1 MKIKTSL
8 VVLSTFAALIA
19 ATGCTSTVRVMPSE
33 DDLVRVVARDAESH
47 RAEKAA
53 HKAAVKH
60 CEEQGQVAVFLK
72 DQVWYEGSMN
82 ERERES
88 IRRQSQAIGAAGVV
102 LNASEYHEA
111 GALLESIG
119 VAGTTATSGKDY
131 AAEIWFRCDKRFVSA
146 RQM

>member
-8 VVLSTFAALIA
+8 IALSAFAVLII

-60 CEEQGQVAVFLK
+60 CKEQGQVAVFLR
-72 DQVWYEGSMN
+72 DQVWYEGSMD
-82 ERERES
+82 EQARLS
-88 IRRQSQAIGAAGVV
+88 VRRQSQALGAAGVV
-102 LNASEYHEA
+102 LTASEHHEA
-111 GALLESIG
+111 GSVLESIG
-119 VAGTTATSGKDY
+119 VAGTTITSGKDY
-131 AAEIWFRCDKRFVSA
+131 AAEIWFRCDERFVSA
-146 RQM
+146 RQL